1 MQAKIVSRT
10 AFVPSPE
17 EGVGVMGGSYY
28 TTKDGL
34 ELLSVHS
41 HTTRSDTV
49 DMAYVRRSSDNGR
62 NWSEAEAWPMHF
74 AAEAGTGRRHVR
86 GGYVDLAT
94 GRYIQVWTEGVLPT
108 DEPLEGMRQWKLHYS
123 VSEDGGR
130 TQIVDEQI
138 ICEGDEY
145 DATHPLPGVTIGKNC
160 VMIGDLGEV
169 PLKRS
174 DGAILV
180 PVQSSPVGADGEYY
194 NPGAGFTYTD
204 CLLLIGRWCAD
215 GRLTWS
221 CSERVCGDPERTTRG
236 LIEPTIAELADGRL
250 LMVMRGSNDARPEW
264 PGYKWMSCSAD
275 GGQTWDQPQPW
286 TYTDDEAFF
295 SPSAC
300 SQLVPWH
307 DDRLLWVGN
316 ICGENPQG
324 NRPRYPLVLVEVD
337 RASGL
342 VLRDSLQILDE
353 RQEGEHEM
361 LTLSNFYARADRET
375 GELLVFLPR
384 FFAKT
389 FAGQERWTTD
399 LSSIR
404 IAVE

>member
-1 MQAKIVSRT
+1 LKAEVVSHEV
-10 AFVPSPE
+10 FVESPE

-28 TTKDGL
+28 TTKEGL

-41 HTTRSDTV
+41 LTSRSDTV
-49 DMAYVRRSSDNGR
+49 EMAYVRRSPDNGR
-62 NWSEAEAWPMHF
+62 SWSAAEAWPMRF
-74 AAEAGTGRRHVR
+74 EAEGGMGRRHVR
-86 GGYVDLAT
+86 GGYIDLVT

-108 DEPLEGMRQWKLHYS
+108 DDPLEGMRQWKLHYS

-130 TQIVDEQI
+130 TQVVNEQI
-138 ICEGDEY
+138 ICAGDEY
-145 DATHPLPGVTIGKNC
+145 DAQHPLPGVFIGENC

-169 PLKRS
+169 PLTRS

-180 PVQSSPVGADGEYY
+180 PVQSTPVDENGEYY
-194 NPGAGFTYTD
+194 NPGAGYTYTD
-204 CLLLIGRWCAD
+204 CLLLIGHWQEN
-215 GRLTWS
+215 GRLSWS
-221 CSERVCGDPERTTRG
+221 CSDRVCGDPERTTRG
-236 LIEPTIAELADGRL
+236 LIEPTIAELEGGRL
-250 LMVMRGSNDARPEW
+250 LMVMRGSNDARHEW
-264 PGYKWMSCSAD
+264 PAHKWMALSTD
-275 GGQTWDQPQPW
+275 GGQSWDAPRPW

-300 SQLVPWH
+300 SQLVPWS
-307 DDRLLWVGN
+307 DGRLFWVGN
-316 ICGENPQG
+316 ICAQNPQG

-337 RASGL
+337 LQSGL
-342 VLRDSLQILDE
+342 VLRDSLQVLDD

-375 GELLVFLPR
+375 GELLVFFPR

-389 FAGQERWTTD
+389 FEGQERWTAGLT
-399 LSSIR
+399 LLR